1 MEAIKVVFHVSDEE
15 RITNAYNNIKNI
27 LKDRA
32 DTQVTLL
39 LNGPAAKLVTFEE
52 KLEELVSLHIDV
64 KVCRNSLNG
73 MKIKEEEL
81 IKGIT
86 VVPTGVLEL
95 VYRQQDGYAYIKP

>member
-1 MEAIKVVFHVSDEE
+1 MEKLKVVFHVSEEE
-15 RITNAYNNIKNI
+15 RLLSAYNNIKNI
-27 LKDRA
+27 LKDRE
-32 DTQVTLL
+32 DTVVTLL

-73 MKIKEEEL
+73 LKINEDEVLE
-81 IKGIT
+81 GIT
-86 VVPTGVLEL
+86 VVKTGVLEL

>member
-1 MEAIKVVFHVSDEE
+1 MEKLKVVFHVSDEE
-15 RITNAYNNIKNI
+15 RITSAYNNVKNI

-32 DTQVTLL
+32 DTEITLL
-39 LNGPAAKLVTFEE
+39 LNGPAAKLSTYEE
-52 KLEELVSLHIDV
+52 KLSELVDLDINV

-81 IKGIT
+81 LEGIA

-95 VYRQQDGYAYIKP
+95 VYRQNDGCAYIKP

>member
-1 MEAIKVVFHVSDEE
+1 MEVLKVVFHVSDEE
-15 RITNAYNNIKNI
+15 RLTNAYNNVKNI
-27 LKDRA
+27 VKDRA
-32 DTQVTLL
+32 DTQITLL
-39 LNGPAAKLVTFEE
+39 LNGAAAKLVTFEE
-52 KLEELVSLHIDV
+52 KLEELVALDVDV

-73 MKIKEEEL
+73 MKIEEDEL